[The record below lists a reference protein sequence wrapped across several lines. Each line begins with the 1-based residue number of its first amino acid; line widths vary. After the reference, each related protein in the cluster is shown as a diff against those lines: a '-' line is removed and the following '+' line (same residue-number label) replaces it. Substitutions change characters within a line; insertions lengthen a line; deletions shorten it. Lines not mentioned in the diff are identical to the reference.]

1 MTRRV
6 VHATAQFLP
15 RSETFVYTLVTGHR
29 RYEASVLCQV
39 RLHADEFPFDRVD
52 VHARPRSRR
61 TVAWWMDA
69 SVERATGRSPW
80 RRAVEATLARLA
92 PDVVHAHFGPNG
104 CEMVEITRALG
115 LPLVTSLY
123 GVDAA
128 VLPYLPQW
136 RDQYA
141 TLFREGELFLA
152 EGPEMRRKI
161 IAAGAPAGRT
171 VIQPI
176 AIDLDRYPRWAPD
189 DSSTVLFA
197 GRFVEKKGLLDAI
210 AAFDRA
216 RARVPAARMVIVGEG
231 PDEAAARAL
240 IARLGASGVVTFVG
254 TTPHADLIRRLAA
267 ASVLLH
273 PSATAAD
280 GDSEGGAPTILLEAQ
295 AIGTPI
301 VSTRHA
307 DIPHVVPEGAGVR
320 LCGEH
325 DVDALGDAVVAAL
338 ESRAASSPAYVTANH
353 AVGTAVDRLENL
365 YVALADR
372 APTLRAEGN
381 H

>member
-6 VHATAQFLP
+6 VHAAARFLP
-15 RSETFVYTLVTGHR
+15 RSETFVYTLVNGHR

-39 RLHADEFPFDRVD
+39 RMHADEFPFARVH
-52 VHARPRSRR
+52 VHAKPRSRR
-61 TVAWWMDA
+61 TVAWWVDA
-69 SVERATGRSPW
+69 SVERASGRSLW
-80 RRAVEATLARLA
+80 RRAVESTLGDIK
-92 PDVVHAHFGPNG
+92 PEVVHAHFGPAG
-104 CEMVEITRALG
+104 CDLVDITRALG
-115 LPLVTSLY
+115 IPLVTSLY

-128 VLPYLPQW
+128 VLPYLPRW
-136 RDQYA
+136 RDAYVR
-141 TLFREGELFLA
+141 LFRDGALFLA
-152 EGPEMRRKI
+152 EGPEMRKKI
-161 IAAGAPAGRT
+161 IAAGAPADRT

-176 AIDLDRYPRWAPD
+176 AINLDKYPRWAPD

-216 RARVPAARMVIVGEG
+216 RARVPAARMIIVGDG

-240 IARLGASGVVTFVG
+240 IAGLGASSVVEFTG
-254 TTPHADLIRRLAA
+254 AMPHVDLIRRLAA
-267 ASVLLH
+267 ASVLIH
-273 PSATAAD
+273 PSATAVD

-307 DIPHVVPEGAGVR
+307 DIPNVVPEGAGVQ

-325 DVDALGDAVVAAL
+325 DVEALGDALVAAF
-338 ESRAASSPAYVTANH
+338 ESRVESSPAYVRAHH
-353 AVGTAVDRLENL
+353 AVGLAIDRLESL
-365 YVALADR
+365 YGALVDRTPVAAI
-372 APTLRAEGN
+372 AT
-381 H
+381 